1 VSTELAR
8 PNAARRVVGFLRD
21 VVGEMEK
28 VTWPDRGQVRQL
40 SLVVV
45 GFSLLVGLIILV
57 MDLAIQGVLLK
68 LVPAV
73 LGRG

>member
-1 VSTELAR
+1 MSTELAR